1 MAKVSEVGFVG
12 VTGEGKRLIYS
23 SLISILL
30 LSFTTTTMA
39 EDLGIIQVES
49 TTIDDKFDSKREEPS
64 NIGAISGK
72 TVDRAHTENIQQLLQ
87 SIPGVTTEVQSGE
100 SLKIHIRGV
109 ENQTYMGERPGVA
122 VVIDGVPVFE
132 RTGRVNIDLDN
143 IESIK
148 VIKGGASYLF
158 GDDALAGAVIITTK
172 RGASQEG
179 VKMSYE
185 VGSFDYQKRLIRAGY
200 AGENWSGH
208 IQRSRRKTDGYYD
221 DSGSQSD
228 YLNGKL
234 QYYIDD
240 SSDLTF
246 GFEQSERMK
255 NSHGAVRGVTNA
267 KNDPESKDPS
277 NEYNDYATHYEVEL
291 AKYFLT
297 YSQDINDTDNLMVNV
312 YRYMDNT
319 QFDSSPA
326 DSDPTVYRYANDYAQ
341 IQRGLK
347 TEYRAGGETIGWM
360 AGLDLRKNDYENY
373 VEYISCLDMG
383 WGSCTVGDAS
393 SDNFTEENMAALYGE
408 IKFKVS
414 DSLVLTTNARYD
426 RMDYDYTDFETAS
439 RSGTAKFEVASW
451 RLGANYAAREN
462 LDIYGN
468 ISTGFRTPTVRQ
480 LFVGTN
486 SPTQSTDPNPNLTP
500 EEAINM
506 ELGIRTRTAL
516 FGTPLDIDI
525 AIFQIDR
532 KDFIQSSSGLYSTGP
547 DNMWENVGD
556 VRNRGLELAIQ
567 TDAQDT
573 FSWELAYTYLNAKYS
588 KYDNF
593 LLHVEPIG
601 NACPAGYTPVIGW
614 GGTVS
619 DCYTSYDN
627 TGNYVPRV
635 PKHKVNLIGRY
646 RPTSNW
652 IITGEMTA
660 SSPYFADEIN
670 QEDISGHTVFN
681 LLVNYDREVGNSTWS
696 FFARVDNLFD
706 KYYYNTARAS
716 GDSNDNGV
724 YNEEDLSIV
733 VNQGRTLSA
742 GISVSF

>member
-1 MAKVSEVGFVG
+1 MTNVNEVGFYG
-12 VTGEGKRLIYS
+12 DKGEGKRLIYS
-23 SLISILL
+23 SLISILIL
-30 LSFTTTTMA
+30 CSSTTAMA
-39 EDLGIIQVES
+39 EDLGIIQVDS
-49 TTIDDKFDSKREEPS
+49 TTIDDKFEAKRGEPS
-64 NIGAISGK
+64 NVGAISGK

-87 SIPGVTTEVQSGE
+87 SIPGITTEVQSGD

-179 VKMSYE
+179 VKISYD

-221 DSGSQSD
+221 DSASQSD

-246 GFEQSERMK
+246 GFEQAERMK
-255 NSHGAVRGVTNA
+255 NSHGAVRGVTAA
-267 KNDPESKDPS
+267 KNDPKSTDLT
-277 NEYNDYATHYEVEL
+277 NNNDYANHYDVEL
-291 AKYFLT
+291 EKYFLT
-297 YSQDINDTDNLMVNV
+297 YSRDISDTDNLMVNV
-312 YRYMDNT
+312 YRYSDNT
-319 QFDSSPA
+319 FFNSSPA
-326 DSDPTVYRYANDYAQ
+326 DSDPSVYRYDNDYAQ
-341 IQRGLK
+341 VQRGLK
-347 TEYRAGGETIGWM
+347 TEYRAGGERIGWM
-360 AGLDLRKNDYENY
+360 AGIDLRNNEYENY

-393 SDNFTEENMAALYGE
+393 SDNFTEEKMAALYGE
-408 IKFKVS
+408 IKFQVT
-414 DSLVLTTNARYD
+414 DDLILTTNGRYD
-426 RMDYDYTDFETAS
+426 RMDYDYTDNLDSTQ
-439 RSGTAKFEVASW
+439 SGSKSFKVKSW
-451 RLGANYAAREN
+451 RLGANYAVREN
-462 LDIYGN
+462 FDLYAN
-468 ISTGFRTPTVRQ
+468 LSTGFRTPTVKQ
-480 LFVGTN
+480 LFVGTS
-486 SPTQSTDPNPNLTP
+486 SPTQNTSPNPNLTP

-506 ELGIRTRTAL
+506 ELGIRTKTEL
-516 FGTPLDIDI
+516 FGTPLDIDM

-532 KDFIQSSSGLYSTGP
+532 KDFIQSSNGLYSTGP
-547 DNMWENVGD
+547 DNQWENVGD
-556 VRNRGLELAIQ
+556 VRNRGLEISIQ

-573 FSWELAYTYLNAKYS
+573 FSWELAYTYLDAKYT

-593 LLHVEPIG
+593 NLQVEPIL
-601 NACPAGYTPVIGW
+601 NACPAGYTPVVGW

-619 DCYTSYDN
+619 NCLKAYNN
-627 TGNYVPRV
+627 TGNDVPRV
-635 PKHKVNLIGRY
+635 PNHKLNLIARY
-646 RPTSNW
+646 RATPHWT
-652 IITGEMTA
+652 ITGEMTT
-660 SSPYFADEIN
+660 SSSYYADEIN
-670 QEDISGHTVFN
+670 QEDISGHSVYN
-681 LLVNYDREVGNSTWS
+681 LLVNYDREIKNSTWS

-706 KYYYNTARAS
+706 KTYYNTARAS
-716 GDSNDNGV
+716 GDSNDDGV
-724 YNEEDLSIV
+724 YDAEDLSLV
-733 VNQGRTLSA
+733 VNQGRTLTA
-742 GISVSF
+742 GISIDF